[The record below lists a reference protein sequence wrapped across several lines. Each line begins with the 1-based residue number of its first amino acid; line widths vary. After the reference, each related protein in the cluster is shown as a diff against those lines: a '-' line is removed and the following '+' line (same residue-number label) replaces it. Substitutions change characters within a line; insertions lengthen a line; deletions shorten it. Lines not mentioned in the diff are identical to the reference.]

1 MKLRKQFNYP
11 SKKEKI
17 LIAEGCDKLIAI
29 AKEKSSKHY
38 EEENNRQRE
47 NNGKCP
53 NCRDSS
59 IVNKIARVE
68 GSGYVSGSFAL
79 GFGSV
84 YGSSKTD
91 TNEVNHCN
99 KCGNQWKKYGI
110 SYKWY
115 DDIIAD
121 WLNDLS
127 TIREGKYTFADTTL
141 SVLKD
146 IPAESIWKELNR
158 ISDKCYYSTRENLS
172 LSFLRTK
179 FDSVYE
185 SKNLTQHLL
194 ITLVAL
200 SRLG

>member
-1 MKLRKQFNYP
+1 MKLRKYFNLP
-11 SKKEKI
+11 SKKEAI
-17 LIAEGCDKLIAI
+17 LIAEGCDKLVAM

-38 EEENNRQRE
+38 SEESNRQRE

-84 YGSSKTD
+84 YGSSSLD

-99 KCGNQWKKYGI
+99 KCGNQWKKHKTH
-110 SYKWY
+110 YKWS
-115 DDIIAD
+115 DDIIAE
-121 WLNDLS
+121 WLNDLN
-127 TIREGKYTFADTTL
+127 TIYEGKYTFADKTL
-141 SVLKD
+141 QVLKEK
-146 IPAESIWKELNR
+146 PAESIWKEGKR
-158 ISDKCYYSTRENLS
+158 VADKCYYSTRENLS

-179 FDSVYE
+179 FKSVYE
-185 SKNLTQHLL
+185 S
-194 ITLVAL
+194 
-200 SRLG
+200 